1 MEINPLELKLL
12 TQGFIAAIC
21 FTEGATDLDEG
32 SKIIADDVCENFY
45 RSYFWVL
52 KSYADYQEWDSM
64 GHDFWLTSQGHGAG
78 FWDRG
83 KHGRLEKQLTDISQT
98 YHFEVYK
105 DTEEEFGGTATIEWY
120 QTKED
125 FNIKLY
131 GSAAKQLA
139 TYSAVDRDKHVQAA
153 LNAYFTLTKG
163 I

>member
-1 MEINPLELKLL
+1 MNEGLKEF

-21 FTEGATDLDEG
+21 FTEGAIDLDDG
-32 SKIIADDVCENFY
+32 SKIIADDVCADFFRNHIGTL
-45 RSYFWVL
+45 VT
-52 KSYADYQEWDSM
+52 YADYQGWENM
-64 GHDFWLTSQGHGAG
+64 GHDFWLTSQGHGVG

-83 KHGRLEKQLTDISQT
+83 KHERLEKQLTDISQT

-105 DTEEEFGGTATIEWY
+105 DTEEEFGGIASLTWY

-139 TYSAVDRDKHVQAA
+139 TYSAVDRDIHVQAA